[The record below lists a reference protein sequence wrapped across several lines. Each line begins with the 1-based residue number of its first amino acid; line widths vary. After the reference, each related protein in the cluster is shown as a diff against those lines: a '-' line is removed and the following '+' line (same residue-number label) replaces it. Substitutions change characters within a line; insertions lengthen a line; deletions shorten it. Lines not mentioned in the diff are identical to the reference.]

1 MADETISDEEL
12 DEAYRLMVDQFIDL
26 ANELAENNGPEN
38 VGMAMLYAASRFN
51 AHVVSQHAE
60 SVQNYERDLPKA
72 KKFFVSQ
79 YKEMLDENLED
90 YKEVYSKYANFVRKQ

>member
-1 MADETISDEEL
+1 MTDN
-12 DEAYRLMVDQFIDL
+12 DL
-26 ANELAENNGPEN
+26 AAIRTHVSQHAGADNRRAAWTIVTTVLAQ
-38 VGMAMLYAASRFN
+38 VGVLLLYAASRFN

-72 KKFFVSQ
+72 KKYFVGQ

-90 YKEVYSKYANFVRKQ
+90 YKEVYSKYANLVRKQ